1 LRVKQDWPPQRRCS
15 LNSDVIQI
23 IPFAAGH
30 SEGVGTL
37 IVGIQR
43 DEFQIPITLEDQP
56 DLQDIPA
63 FYQQGAGNFWVAV
76 AEGEVVGT
84 VALLDLG
91 NHRGALRKMFVHAG
105 HRGPR
110 NGISSRL
117 LDTLLEWS
125 RAHGVNEVY
134 LGTTEKFLA
143 AHRFYERNGF
153 QQIDDDELPPDFPK
167 MTVDTRFYR
176 RAL

>member
-1 LRVKQDWPPQRRCS
+1 MTPREPAPRTKEAISAPDIV
-15 LNSDVIQI
+15 
-23 IPFAAGH
+23 PFASRH
-30 SEGVGTL
+30 VKEVGAL

-56 DLQDIPA
+56 DLENIPA

-76 AEGEVVGT
+76 SQGKVIGT
-84 VALLDLG
+84 VALLDIG
-91 NHRGALRKMFVHAG
+91 NHQGALRKMFVDSRY
-105 HRGPR
+105 RGPEH
-110 NGISSRL
+110 GVSARL

-125 RAHGVNEVY
+125 RARGMREVY

-153 QQIDDDELPPDFPK
+153 AQIAADELPSTFPK
-167 MTVDTRFYR
+167 MALDTRFYR
-176 RAL
+176 CTL

>member
-1 LRVKQDWPPQRRCS
+1 
-15 LNSDVIQI
+15 VIEI
-23 IPFAAGH
+23 VPFASQH
-30 SEGVGTL
+30 VEGVGAL

-56 DLQDIPA
+56 DLKNIPA
-63 FYQQGAGNFWVAV
+63 FYQQGAGNFWVAIS
-76 AEGEVVGT
+76 EGEVVGT

-91 NHRGALRKMFVHAG
+91 NHQGALRKMFVHADY
-105 HRGPR
+105 RGP
-110 NGISSRL
+110 GHGVSARL
-117 LDTLLEWS
+117 LDTLLAWAGA
-125 RAHGVNEVY
+125 RGVKDVY

-153 QQIDDDELPPDFPK
+153 EKIAANELPPSFPK
-167 MTVDTRFYR
+167 MALDTRFYH

>member
-1 LRVKQDWPPQRRCS
+1 
-15 LNSDVIQI
+15 VIQI
-23 IPFAAGH
+23 VPFASHHADN
-30 SEGVGTL
+30 VGAL

-56 DLQDIPA
+56 DLQDIPN
-63 FYQQGAGNFWVAV
+63 FYQRGAGNFWVAIS
-76 AEGEVVGT
+76 EGEVVGT
-84 VALLDLG
+84 GALLDLG
-91 NHRGALRKMFVHAG
+91 NHQGALRKMFVHASY
-105 HRGPR
+105 RGPEH
-110 NGISSRL
+110 GVAARL

-125 RAHGVNEVY
+125 RARGVKEVY

-153 QQIDDDELPPDFPK
+153 QQIAAHELPPHFPK
-167 MTVDTRFYR
+167 MAVDTRFYR